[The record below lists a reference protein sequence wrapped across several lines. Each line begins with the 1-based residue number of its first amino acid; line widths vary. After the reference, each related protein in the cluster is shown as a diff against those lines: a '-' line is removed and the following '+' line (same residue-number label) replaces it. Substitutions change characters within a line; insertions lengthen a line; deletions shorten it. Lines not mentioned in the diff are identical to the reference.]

1 MKTTLKEKIKKIIQ
15 FIMNPRLLLCLGIA
29 WIITNGW
36 SYVMFALGTYFGIN
50 WMIAVS
56 GGYLAF
62 LWIPVSPEKLATV
75 AIAILLLKLLFPDDK
90 KTLGILI
97 DMKNKVKSKVKEKVA
112 NHKERKKSE
121 KSEENEVRDQKGSN
135 EEADTEKASKEQED
149 SHRR

>member
-1 MKTTLKEKIKKIIQ
+1 MKTTLKEKIKKIVQ

-36 SYVMFALGTYFGIN
+36 SYLLFAVGTYFGIN

-75 AIAILLLKLLFPDDK
+75 AIAILLLKLLFPNDK

-97 DMKNKVKSKVKEKVA
+97 DLKNKVKGKVKEKVA
-112 NHKERKKSE
+112 KRKEVK
-121 KSEENEVRDQKGSN
+121 ENEKNKDDK
-135 EEADTEKASKEQED
+135 
-149 SHRR
+149 